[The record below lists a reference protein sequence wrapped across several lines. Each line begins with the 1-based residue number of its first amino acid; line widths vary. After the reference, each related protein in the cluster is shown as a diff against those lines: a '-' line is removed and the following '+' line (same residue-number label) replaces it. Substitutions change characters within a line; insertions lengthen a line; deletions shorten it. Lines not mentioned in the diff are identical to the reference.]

1 MGMDMLDLGTI
12 HEVVNS
18 QEKLITIKDIFLNVS
33 KQMLKTS
40 YTLNLQQLLKIA
52 HELKIYLWKKLKL
65 KKT

>member
-1 MGMDMLDLGTI
+1 MLDLGTI

-18 QEKLITIKDIFLNVS
+18 QEKLITIKEIFLNIS

-52 HELKIYLWKKLKL
+52 HELKIYLWKKLKP
-65 KKT
+65 

>member
-1 MGMDMLDLGTI
+1 MDMLDLGTI

-18 QEKLITIKDIFLNVS
+18 QEKLITIKEIFLNIS

-52 HELKIYLWKKLKL
+52 HELKIYLWKKLKP
-65 KKT
+65 

>member
-18 QEKLITIKDIFLNVS
+18 QEKLITIKEIFLNIS

-52 HELKIYLWKKLKL
+52 HELKIYLWKKLKP
-65 KKT
+65 